1 MATEKNDKPE
11 ETSILVY
18 NSDRLRLKELA
29 ADERR
34 LMKDMFTILLD
45 AWDEKKNG

>member
-1 MATEKNDKPE
+1 MATEKNEKPE
-11 ETSILVY
+11 ETSVLVY
-18 NSDRLRLKELA
+18 NADRLRLKEIA

-45 AWDEKKNG
+45 EWVKKHG